1 MKKKICLVLII
12 LSVIGCL
19 TACNFTLNN
28 AKDEAESTPFVE
40 EMLAALTSDNI
51 SEAEALLHPA
61 TNDSAREALNQMIAY
76 LNGKKISSTEL
87 INVNF
92 TSSVG
97 TAGKVHQEQVNYRL
111 KLDNIETVYINAV
124 YLSNDEGTGF
134 VSFQLV
140 LGLV

>member
-12 LSVIGCL
+12 ISVIGCL

-61 TNDSAREALNQMIAY
+61 ANDSAREALNQMIAY

-111 KLDNIETVYINAV
+111 KLDNVETVYINAV
-124 YLSNDEGTGF
+124 YLSNDDGTGF